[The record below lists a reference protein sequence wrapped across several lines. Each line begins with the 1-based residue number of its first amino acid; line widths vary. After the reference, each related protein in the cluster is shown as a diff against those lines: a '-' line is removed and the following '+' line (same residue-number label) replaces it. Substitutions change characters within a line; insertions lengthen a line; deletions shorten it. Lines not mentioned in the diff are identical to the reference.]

1 MPTGSAQQQ
10 AVEEFAQKR
19 HLYEKLG
26 KVVVADLDQALRDRG
41 LDKMIHGVVNS
52 RVKEIDSFQ
61 KKIAHKPY
69 SDPLKETRDLLGV
82 RVVCLYPSLLSEI
95 DEVIQETFEV
105 IRYEDK
111 SKVEKPDLWRYSSV
125 HYDCELPGD
134 NSERRYE
141 DGLQNLVFEIQVRTI
156 LQDAWAT
163 VEHRLG
169 YKSER
174 EIPDELKR
182 EFSALAGLFHIAD
195 ERFQYIADQ
204 IEELKRTQN
213 VAKKLAPLYRSV
225 LLQGVPYSDR
235 HAQATSSLDAKIR
248 ELEGRPD
255 AVINRGSLKAL
266 LRGMYPNRRPKNKR
280 DYSVLAQD
288 LASAEISSLGELG
301 RLLLKGD
308 NAAQQQEQDQGSLS
322 DVAFARTAISA
333 ASPTFRRMRHRSHA
347 RQTGKP

>member
-1 MPTGSAQQQ
+1 MATGSAQQQ

-52 RVKEIDSFQ
+52 RVKEIDSFR

-69 SDPLKETRDLLGV
+69 SDPIKETRDLLGV
-82 RVVCLYPSLLSEI
+82 RIVCLYPSLLSEI
-95 DEVIQETFEV
+95 DEVIQETFTV

-213 VAKKLAPLYRSV
+213 VAKKLAPLYRSI
-225 LLQGVPYSDR
+225 LQGAPYSDR
-235 HAQATSSLDAKIR
+235 HPQATSSLDAKIR
-248 ELEGRPD
+248 DLEGRPD

-266 LRGMYPNRRPKNKR
+266 LRGMYPEKRRKNNR

-288 LASAEISSLGELG
+288 LASADILSLGELG

-308 NAAQQQEQDQGSLS
+308 DAARQQDKERGPLS
-322 DVAFARTAISA
+322 DVAFARTAVSA
-333 ASPTFRRMRHRSHA
+333 ASPTFQGMRQCRREQA
-347 RQTGKP
+347 GKP